1 MLQLVCEIFLALVVV
16 FIIYLAFRRI
26 FVKDNLMSS
35 LKEDENRDL
44 DNNFDSENDNKD
56 ITKKR

>member
-26 FVKDNLMSS
+26 FVRDSLISS
-35 LKEDENRDL
+35 LKEEENGDF
-44 DNNFDSENDNKD
+44 DNNFDSKNDNKD
-56 ITKKR
+56 INKKR

>member
-26 FVKDNLMSS
+26 FVKDNAISS
-35 LKEDENRDL
+35 PKEEENSGF
-44 DNNFDSENDNKD
+44 DNNFDSKNDNKD
-56 ITKKR
+56 INKKR

>member
-56 ITKKR
+56 INKKQ